1 MQVKI
6 ESLAAQPLFALRVQ
20 GPFAQSLGP
29 GFERLMAWSTRHGLQ
44 GQWMALYYDNP
55 REVAPE
61 ALRADVAL
69 TTATTALPSDGE
81 ASGIRWDTLVG
92 GLYALAQ
99 VRVIDNDFAT
109 PWVALFDQ
117 ALPASGYRPDGGPCF
132 ERYLSDGRASG
143 EWLLELGV
151 PVRKS

>member
-1 MQVKI
+1 MQVRI
-6 ESLAAQPLFALRVQ
+6 VSLAAQPLFVLRVQ

-29 GFERLMAWSTRHGLQ
+29 GFERLMAWSARHGLR

-55 REVAPE
+55 REVAPD

-69 TTATTALPSDGE
+69 TTASVTLLSDGE
-81 ASGIRWDTLVG
+81 AYGIRRGALAG

-99 VRVIDNDFAT
+99 VRVTDNDFAT
-109 PWVALFDQ
+109 PWIALFDQ
-117 ALPASGYRPDGGPCF
+117 ALPACGYRPDGGPCF
-132 ERYLSDGRASG
+132 ERYLSDGRGSG

-151 PVRKS
+151 PVRKN